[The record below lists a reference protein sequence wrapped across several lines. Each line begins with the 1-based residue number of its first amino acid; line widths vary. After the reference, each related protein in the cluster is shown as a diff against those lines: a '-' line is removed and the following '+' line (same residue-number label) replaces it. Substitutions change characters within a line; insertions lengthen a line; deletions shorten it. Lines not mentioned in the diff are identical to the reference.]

1 MAYVATSSSRLGLG
15 VALVAQGSTLVANEA
30 QVSQLLV
37 THVTAEASGMP
48 VGVHRLDHTSGHKLA

>member
-1 MAYVATSSSRLGLG
+1 MAHVTASSSRLGLG

-30 QVSQLLV
+30 QVGQLLV

-48 VGVHRLDHTSGHKLA
+48 IGVHCLDHTSGHELA